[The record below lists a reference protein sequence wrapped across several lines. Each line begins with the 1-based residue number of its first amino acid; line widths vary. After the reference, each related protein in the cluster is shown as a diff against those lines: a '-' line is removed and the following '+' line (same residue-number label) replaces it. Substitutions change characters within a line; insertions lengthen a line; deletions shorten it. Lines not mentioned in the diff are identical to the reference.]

1 MYSLIDKCRKLE
13 ESPFLYDRVGNK
25 ILTNI
30 GFFITSDYSDVV
42 ELSSKNLKRDF
53 LLPYNLNDCNTIV
66 IGCNHNN
73 EKNINLIV
81 TNSYLLVFWDMMNEN
96 IIKKSNNIECTIIST
111 LQQFEKTKIE
121 NDMCIVLTSDMLKKL
136 WDTHT
141 FFRELRYNRLILHN
155 LENFNILNKYNI
167 SFGFKWIITSHKSLL
182 ENTLKSD
189 HLCINEN
196 ITIESEEQSSRIK
209 TNDIFCKRPIAS
221 ITLDGLVEKTII
233 DGIESYDIK
242 KIIKHLSSPI
252 IKTEA
257 DVLKHVLR
265 RFNDNLRV
273 AEENEICIERMEYAN
288 KEDKQQRL
296 DDIQK
301 LKKTLND
308 KKQELIKRISN
319 NNLCFICYDEIEVK
333 CILKCCTNVVC
344 FSCINKWL
352 QRSDKCPLCKMHKFK
367 HLIVEEDS
375 TNEKYMTKSNAL
387 ISSENCIFQNFTLL
401 IKQLLSR
408 KATSKIMIIG
418 KDDVMISR
426 FCKLLQN
433 SNINYLEFKG
443 NKFLLKNILKK
454 FSHDNYN
461 VMFINHS
468 NISCG
473 IPLNN
478 VTDIVLLSKNIN
490 INGVLSQCKN
500 IKEIWTLMYTIT

>member
-1 MYSLIDKCRKLE
+1 MYPLIDNCRKLE
-13 ESPFLYDRVGNK
+13 ESPYVIDNVGNK
-25 ILTNI
+25 ILTNV
-30 GFFITSDYSDVV
+30 GFLITSNYNEIV
-42 ELSSKNLKRDF
+42 ELCSKNLKRDF

-73 EKNINLIV
+73 EKNINLII
-81 TNSYLLVFWDMMNEN
+81 TNSYSLVFWDVLNEAVEN
-96 IIKKSNNIECTIIST
+96 QKTTIECVVIST
-111 LQQFEKTKIE
+111 LQQFEKSNMG
-121 NDMCIVLTSDMLKKL
+121 NDICIVLTQDMFKKL

-167 SFGFKWIITSHKSLL
+167 SFGFKWIVTTHKSLL
-182 ENTLKSD
+182 EPTLKSD
-189 HLCINEN
+189 HLCINKN
-196 ITIESEEQSSRIK
+196 ITIENNEQISNIK
-209 TNDIFCKRPIAS
+209 YTNIYCKRPIAS

-257 DVLKHVLR
+257 DILKHVLR

-273 AEENEICIERMEYAN
+273 AEENEICIQKMEYAN
-288 KEDKQQRL
+288 REDKQQRL
-296 DDIQK
+296 DDISK

-308 KKQELIKRISN
+308 KKQELVKRIIN
-319 NNLCFICYDEIEVK
+319 NNLCFICYDNIEVK
-333 CILKCCTNVVC
+333 CILKCCHNVVC

-352 QRSDKCPLCKMHKFK
+352 QRSDKCPLCKTHKFK
-367 HLIVEEDS
+367 HLIVEEEHLND
-375 TNEKYMTKSNAL
+375 KCMTKTDTV
-387 ISSENCIFQNFTLL
+387 ISAQNCIFQNFTLL
-401 IKQLLSR
+401 INQLLSR
-408 KATSKIMIIG
+408 KYSSKIMIIG

-433 SNINYLEFKG
+433 SKIQYLEFKG
-443 NKFLLKNILKK
+443 NKFLLKNVLKK
-454 FSHDNYN
+454 FMNHVYN
-461 VMFINHS
+461 IIFINHS

-478 VTDIVLLSKNIN
+478 VTDVVLLSKNIN
-490 INGVLSQCKN
+490 INGILSQCKN